1 MTGISRNKERKLLCE
16 AEHKTVGT
24 RIETVLSTCVHF
36 ELGLYY
42 TQQHPVDI
50 LAEQGHSTILL

>member
-1 MTGISRNKERKLLCE
+1 MCG

-24 RIETVLSTCVHF
+24 RTETVLSTCVQV

-50 LAEQGHSTILL
+50 LAEQGHSTILLQRT